1 VEIFRAMD
9 RCAPVCAVLCLFLAA
24 CQSAPSPVAAP
35 VAAPAAQQAAP
46 LASSAEAW
54 VRSEL
59 FFGLAPAEA
68 EGLGLAAAE
77 GVWRSFIDE
86 VVTPRFPDGFTVLEA
101 YGQWRAGVGAEI
113 VRERSRV
120 LVILHRDTPERRADV
135 EAIRAAYRERTGEQ
149 SVLVIEV
156 PVRAAR
162 L

>member
-1 VEIFRAMD
+1 VAILRAM
-9 RCAPVCAVLCLFLAA
+9 RHRAPVCAVLCLFLAA
-24 CQSAPSPVAAP
+24 CQSAPAP
-35 VAAPAAQQAAP
+35 VAAPAPRQEVLPSNA
-46 LASSAEAW
+46 AEAW

-162 L
+162 F